1 MTPYLDVHIDEDP
14 YLDVHI
20 DEDPYLEVQ
29 INEDPYLYYVQIND
43 DSLPRCLQ
51 ILSLNAV
58 SSGAI
63 LQQPGFCHH
72 IGRRGSVPIIPPTQF
87 ALSSMHGLV
96 LLFILQ
102 MLIFNVVSS
111 GVMPQQLGL
120 SHHVGGRKKRE
131 KNPY

>member
-1 MTPYLDVHIDEDP
+1 MMPYLDVHIDEDP

-72 IGRRGSVPIIPPTQF
+72 IGRRGKRADYTTDTIRVVFNAWLSVTIHRSNTN
-87 ALSSMHGLV
+87 
-96 LLFILQ
+96 LQ
-102 MLIFNVVSS
+102 C
-111 GVMPQQLGL
+111 
-120 SHHVGGRKKRE
+120 R
-131 KNPY
+131 